1 MKKKEKLE
9 KATFR
14 EKAADKFGASKEIIL
29 DIPKLVFI
37 GSREVTVENYK
48 SISEYTPTRIVLEAK
63 PGQLKF
69 SGSELEIRSISRDM
83 LFITGKIEKTEF
95 GNEVK

>member
-1 MKKKEKLE
+1 LRKKEKTE
-9 KATFR
+9 KVTLR
-14 EKAADKFGASKEIIL
+14 EKAADKFGASKEILL

-48 SISEYTPTRIVLEAK
+48 SISEYTPTHIVLEAK
-63 PGQLKF
+63 PGQLRF
-69 SGSELEIRSISRDM
+69 SGTDLEIRSISRDM

-95 GNEVK
+95 GNEVQ